1 MSRRNRKYTRIHQ
14 PDSIYGNVNVSRLIN
29 KIMRDGKKS
38 VSERIV
44 YQALKELSEKTNT
57 EADKA
62 FEIALKNVSP
72 LMEVKSRRVGGST
85 YQVPIEVK
93 KGRGFALAMRWLIG
107 NSRSKSG
114 AMAKNLANELIDA
127 FNQVGAPIK
136 KREDTHKMAEANKAF
151 AHFRW

>member
-1 MSRRNRKYTRIHQ
+1 
-14 PDSIYGNVNVSRLIN
+14 
-29 KIMRDGKKS
+29 MRGGKKS

-44 YQALKELSEKTNT
+44 YEALKELGEKTGID
-57 EADKA
+57 ADKA
-62 FEIALKNVSP
+62 FETSLKNVSP

-93 KGRGFALAMRWLIG
+93 KSRGSALAMRWIIG
-107 NSRSKSG
+107 TSRKKTGS
-114 AMAKNLANELIDA
+114 MARNLATELVDA
-127 FNQVGAPIK
+127 YNQTGSSIK